1 MVREEFKFFKY
12 ELALGTPIPMPKPK
26 IDVFPND
33 QNTVQQFL
41 HAACKVNAG
50 SLGKKDGK
58 WAFSSDVGG
67 DVKLSTRPDI
77 TQIFDFAQE
86 LGVIEP
92 MPTSDSS
99 GDSTFT
105 PFQLSKSYWD
115 KFDKFAS

>member
-26 IDVFPND
+26 IDAFPND

-41 HAACKVNAG
+41 HAAFKAHAG

-58 WAFSSDVGG
+58 WAFSEDSGA

-77 TQIFDFAQE
+77 TQLFDFAVE

-92 MPTSDSS
+92 MGSAESS
-99 GDSTFT
+99 GDSAFT
-105 PFQLSKSYWD
+105 PFQLSKAYWD
-115 KFDKFAS
+115 RFDKFAS

>member
-26 IDVFPND
+26 IDAFPND
-33 QNTVQQFL
+33 QNTVQQFF
-41 HAACKVNAG
+41 HAAFKVHAG
-50 SLGKKDGK
+50 ALGKKDGK
-58 WAFSSDVGG
+58 WAFSEGVGP

-77 TQIFDFAQE
+77 TQLFDFAVE

-92 MPTSDSS
+92 AQPGQSS
-99 GDSTFT
+99 ADGAFT
-105 PFQLSKSYWD
+105 PFQLSKAYWD